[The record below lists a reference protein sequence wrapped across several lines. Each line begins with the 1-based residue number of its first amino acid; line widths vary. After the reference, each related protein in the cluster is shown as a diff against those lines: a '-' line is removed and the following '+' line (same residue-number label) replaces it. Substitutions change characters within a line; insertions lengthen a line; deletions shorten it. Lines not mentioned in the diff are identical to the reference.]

1 MKVGILLLTL
11 LKRLLTKVRELL
23 NRPTDV
29 HYASFLLTLLKRLFT
44 KVRELLNRP
53 TDVHYTSVPLWRPW
67 RDF

>member
-1 MKVGILLLTL
+1 MKVKVFILA

-29 HYASFLLTLLKRLFT
+29 R
-44 KVRELLNRP
+44 
-53 TDVHYTSVPLWRPW
+53 YTSAPLWRPW